1 MDRKQVYQE
10 AVEQEVAAFTAAHEY
25 DTRPLTG
32 HTFAVGIDVLSGVI
46 AGGFTVLIYEIR
58 ALTEAV
64 KASHLPAPTKDRG

>member
-1 MDRKQVYQE
+1 MDRKQIYQE
-10 AVEQEVAAFTAAHEY
+10 AVAQAVNAFTAAHEN
-25 DTRPLTG
+25 DTRPLNG

-64 KASHLPAPTKDRG
+64 KASHPPAPTKDHG